1 MKTVTGL
8 CVLMFV
14 CSLRT
19 YAQSPAAETQTQTA
33 QVATATQAL
42 QTLQKS
48 LIALSPNFTTRDVTL
63 SGTVHHISG
72 DIDEN
77 GTVSLEAV
85 AAGASKIVLD
95 LPSGQFI
102 EVRDLT
108 ANAPAGRWSRG
119 DGVNHPIAVHNLF
132 NEPSWFSPV
141 AIVSRLLFS
150 RNSVASLV
158 GTETLGSQSVQ
169 HITVYQVPPAT
180 ELSKDTYP
188 HLTQVD
194 LYLDSATFL
203 PAAVRYDIHPDDNES
218 ADIPVE
224 IVFSDYQSAQ
234 GTQVPHH
241 IQRLINN
248 GLTLDVQIESV
259 TLNSG
264 LNPTS
269 FAASAR

>member
-1 MKTVTGL
+1 MKIVTTV
-8 CVLMFV
+8 CVFMFV
-14 CSLRT
+14 LSLRA
-19 YAQSPAAETQTQTA
+19 YAQSPTADAQAA

-48 LIALSPNFTTRDVTL
+48 LIALSPNITTRDVTL

-95 LPSGQFI
+95 LPSGQFT

-108 ANAPAGRWSRG
+108 ANSPAGRWSRG
-119 DGVNHPIAVHNLF
+119 DGINHPIAVHNLF

-158 GTETLGSQSVQ
+158 GSETLGTQSVQ
-169 HITVYQVPPAT
+169 HITVYQAPPAA

-194 LYLDSATFL
+194 LYLDSSSFL
-203 PAAVRYDIHPDDNES
+203 PAAVKYDIHPDDNEL

-224 IVFSDYQSAQ
+224 IIFSDYQPAQ